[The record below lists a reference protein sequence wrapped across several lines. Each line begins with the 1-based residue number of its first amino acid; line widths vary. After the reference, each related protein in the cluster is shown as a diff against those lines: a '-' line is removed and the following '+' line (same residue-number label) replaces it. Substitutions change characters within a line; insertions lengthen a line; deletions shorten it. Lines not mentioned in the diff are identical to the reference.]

1 METRRSSS
9 SISPALRRSL
19 GARDLLPRTDA
30 IQPPNPELY
39 PPTET
44 SRPHAPKSALLAFL
58 FLVWL
63 AVYVGGMFQPGLLD
77 DADSVHAEAAREMVL
92 RHDWVTLY
100 INGIRYLEKAPLM
113 YWTIASSFKIFGVH
127 DWSARLPLV
136 LAVAALMA
144 GTFVFGRRFFGD
156 YGGFYAALAIA
167 TGPGIYIYTRF
178 LIPEV
183 LVALWLELGLFFFL
197 AGYQEKNPSRWACW
211 GLAATVAL
219 NVLTKGLIGIV
230 FAGLIIFAFLLILGD
245 LRYLKKMR
253 LLSSSLVFLVIAAP
267 WHILAAIAN
276 PAEPGGPQKGFLW
289 EYFVNEHFLRYLNK
303 RIPRDYDK
311 VPLLIFWALT
321 IVWLIPWSA
330 FLLPALRQVPIKL
343 RTLSENLDVRGRANL
358 LMVIW
363 AGAIMLFFSFS
374 TRQEYYMLP
383 ALPAVALLVGGWL
396 EREPEDAGARRSGL
410 RISTALFAIGIFCFV
425 VAETLFFWAK
435 PVPAGTSIS
444 DVLIDRPGTYTLS
457 LGHLRDLTLQSLG
470 IFRAPLWEI
479 GVFLLA
485 GTGANWW
492 FRRRGSAFRG
502 NLALGAMML
511 GVLFCVHQGYVIFSP
526 ELSSKPL
533 AMAIKQQY
541 EPGEI
546 IVLNGEYAWGS
557 TLNFYTG
564 VQLHLVNTKRN
575 DLWFGSL
582 FAGAP
587 KIFEDVDSF
596 TRLWRGDRRVY
607 LFTKEF
613 NQQAALAQVDPSSV
627 YVVARQGNKLVLSNR
642 PPSPAGHL

>member
-1 METRRSSS
+1 
-9 SISPALRRSL
+9 
-19 GARDLLPRTDA
+19 
-30 IQPPNPELY
+30 
-39 PPTET
+39 
-44 SRPHAPKSALLAFL
+44 
-58 FLVWL
+58 
-63 AVYVGGMFQPGLLD
+63 MFQPGLLD

-136 LAVAALMA
+136 LAVGALMA
-144 GTFVFGRRFFGD
+144 VTFIFGRRFFGD

-183 LVALWLELGLFFFL
+183 LVALWLELGLLFFL
-197 AGYQEKNPSRWACW
+197 AGYEEKNPSRWACW
-211 GLAATVAL
+211 GLSATVAL

-230 FAGLIIFAFLLILGD
+230 FAGLIILAFLLIVGD

-253 LLSSSLVFLVIAAP
+253 LLSSSIVFLLIAAP
-267 WHILAAIAN
+267 WHVLAAIAN

-289 EYFVNEHFLRYLNK
+289 EYFVNEHFLRYLNQ

-330 FLLPALRQVPIKL
+330 FLLPALRQIPMRLRVLREKL
-343 RTLSENLDVRGRANL
+343 DARGRANL

-363 AGAIMLFFSFS
+363 AAAIMLFFSFS

-383 ALPAVALLVGGWL
+383 SLPALALLIGGWL
-396 EREPEDAGARRSGL
+396 EREPSDARSKRSGM
-410 RISTALFAIGIFCFV
+410 RAATALFVIGIACFV
-425 VAETLFFWAK
+425 VAETIYLWTK

-492 FRRRGSAFRG
+492 LRRRGSSYQA

-533 AMAIKQQY
+533 AMAIEQQY

-582 FAGAP
+582 FADSP

-596 TRLWRGDRRVY
+596 TRLWNGGRRVY

-613 NQQAALAQVDPSSV
+613 NKQAALSQVDPSSI
-627 YVVARQGNKLVLSNR
+627 YTVARQGNKVVLSNR
-642 PPSPAGHL
+642 PTPLAAHL

>member
-1 METRRSSS
+1 M
-9 SISPALRRSL
+9 
-19 GARDLLPRTDA
+19 LL
-30 IQPPNPELY
+30 
-39 PPTET
+39 
-44 SRPHAPKSALLAFL
+44 ALLC
-58 FLVWL
+58 LVWL
-63 AVYVGGMFQPGLLD
+63 TIYVGGMFQPGLLD

-113 YWTIASSFKIFGVH
+113 YWSIASSFKIFGVH

-136 LAVAALMA
+136 LAVGALMA
-144 GTFVFGRRFFGD
+144 VTFVFGRRFFGD

-183 LVALWLELGLFFFL
+183 LVALWLALGLLFFFT
-197 AGYQEKNPSRWACW
+197 GYEQKNPSPWACW

-230 FAGLIIFAFLLILGD
+230 FAGLIIFSFLLILGN

-253 LLSSSLVFLVIAAP
+253 LLSSSLVFLLIAAP
-267 WHILAAIAN
+267 WHILAGIAN
-276 PAEPGGPQKGFLW
+276 PGESSGPQKGFLW
-289 EYFVNEHFLRYLNK
+289 EYFVNEHLLRYLNQ

-311 VPLLIFWALT
+311 VPLLIFWALA

-330 FLLPALRQVPIKL
+330 FIWPALRQIPIRL
-343 RTLSENLDVRGRANL
+343 RTLRENLGSRGRANL
-358 LMVIW
+358 LMLIW
-363 AGAIMLFFSFS
+363 AAAIMLFFSFS

-383 ALPAVALLVGGWL
+383 ALPAVALLIGGWL
-396 EREPEDAGARRSGL
+396 EHEPSDARARRSGIRVATTL
-410 RISTALFAIGIFCFV
+410 VVIGIVCFV
-425 VAETLFFWAK
+425 VAETLFVAAK

-492 FRRRGSAFRG
+492 LRGRGSLFRA
-502 NLALGAMML
+502 NLSLGAMML

-541 EPGEI
+541 EPGET

-564 VQLHLVNTKRN
+564 VQLHLMNTKRN

-582 FAGAP
+582 FADAP

-596 TRLWRGDRRVY
+596 TKLWNGDRRVY
-607 LFTKEF
+607 LFTKDF
-613 NQQAALAQVDPSSV
+613 NKQAALSRVDPASV
-627 YVVARQGNKLVLSNR
+627 YVVARQGNKVVLSNR
-642 PPSPAGHL
+642 PPLRPGHL